1 MTKAELY
8 QKACMLP
15 LLPGV
20 YIIRDK
26 SDTIIYIGKA
36 KSLRIRVSQYFR
48 EGVPHD
54 NKVSQMIAHA
64 YAFDV
69 IVCQSEFEAL
79 VLEASQIKAHTP
91 KYNILLKD
99 DKGYSYIKVTKEP
112 WPRLSFTL
120 QKEDDGAEYLGPYTS
135 SFAARQMAETAMD
148 AFLLPRCNKRFPQ
161 DCGKGRPCLNAHIG
175 KCMAVCSGRISCENY
190 NQAVKSAVHLI
201 RYGKKDILKTLNERM
216 QEASDRLEF
225 ETAAL
230 LRDQINAITKVTAG
244 QKVVVDP
251 DVEMDVVA
259 LAGTPSS
266 VCAAVLRF
274 REGRLTDKREFL
286 FHDTA
291 DIAAVRE
298 EFLPRY
304 YLDDEQIP
312 KVIAVDELPP
322 DSDALQ
328 QALNEKRGSEVQL
341 YVPQRGDKAHLV
353 EMAHTNAVERL
364 ARESGRYAREEK
376 LLDEMAQVLGLPKP
390 PRTIES
396 YDISNWGDGTSVCGM
411 VTFRDGKPYKAGYRK
426 FKMQTVAGTDD
437 YASLAETVSRRAAE
451 YEKYALLAEHGQ
463 ESDNYF
469 GQKPDLLLMDG
480 GRGQVSAAKAALAGT
495 RLADVPLYGMV
506 KDDHHRTRAIVDS
519 DGREIAINM
528 NRGTFTF
535 ITAIQ
540 DETHRFANAYR
551 KQQMKQKSYSSTLT
565 EVPGVGPKTA
575 KALLAQFK
583 SVGAVK
589 EATPDQLE
597 NTPGVGKQLAQV
609 LGLSKPPRAIESYD
623 ISNWGDGSSVCGMVT
638 FKDGKPFKAGY
649 RKFKMKTVAGTD
661 DYASLAETV
670 SRRAAEYEKYAAQV
684 ENGQSGGNWF
694 GQKPDLLLMDGGRG
708 QVSAAKEALAGT
720 ALADVPLYGMVK
732 DDHHRTR
739 AIVDSDGRE
748 IAINM
753 NRGTF
758 TFITAI
764 QDETHRFANA
774 YRKQQM
780 KQKSYSSTLT
790 EVPGVG
796 PKTAKALL
804 AQFKSV
810 GAVKEATPDQLEN
823 TPGVGRQ
830 LAQTIYD
837 YFHQA

>member
-1 MTKAELY
+1 MNPKMAILR
-8 QKACMLP
+8 KRAMALP

-20 YIIRDK
+20 YIMHSADGE
-26 SDTIIYIGKA
+26 IIYIGKA
-36 KSLRIRVSQYFR
+36 KALRNRVSQYFGSQNNHAEKVR
-48 EGVPHD
+48 RMVD
-54 NKVSQMIAHA
+54 NVDHFEYIIT
-64 YAFDV
+64 D
-69 IVCQSEFEAL
+69 SEFEAL
-79 VLEASQIKAHTP
+79 ILECSLIKQHTP

-99 DKGYSYIKVTKEP
+99 DKGYSYIKVSGDK
-112 WPRLSFTL
+112 WRKISYVL
-120 QKEDDGAEYLGPYTS
+120 QKNDDNAEYIGPYKS
-135 SFAARQMAETAMD
+135 SYYVKSAVEEANKIFM
-148 AFLLPRCNKRFPQ
+148 LPTCNRKFPQ
-161 DCGKGRPCLNAHIG
+161 DFGKGRPCLNAHIG
-175 KCMAVCSGRISCENY
+175 KCMAVCSGKISCETY
-190 NQAVKSAVHLI
+190 NQAVKNAVHLI

-230 LRDQINAITKVTAG
+230 LRDQIAAITKVSAG
-244 QKVVVDP
+244 QKVIVDP

-259 LAGTPSS
+259 LAGTPDS

-274 REGRLTDKREFL
+274 RDGRLTDKREFL
-286 FHDTA
+286 FHDTS

-304 YLDDEQIP
+304 YLDDERIP
-312 KVIAVDELPP
+312 KIIAVDELPP

-376 LLDEMAQVLGLPKP
+376 LLDE
-390 PRTIES
+390 
-396 YDISNWGDGTSVCGM
+396 
-411 VTFRDGKPYKAGYRK
+411 
-426 FKMQTVAGTDD
+426 
-437 YASLAETVSRRAAE
+437 
-451 YEKYALLAEHGQ
+451 
-463 ESDNYF
+463 
-469 GQKPDLLLMDG
+469 
-480 GRGQVSAAKAALAGT
+480 
-495 RLADVPLYGMV
+495 
-506 KDDHHRTRAIVDS
+506 
-519 DGREIAINM
+519 
-528 NRGTFTF
+528 
-535 ITAIQ
+535 
-540 DETHRFANAYR
+540 
-551 KQQMKQKSYSSTLT
+551 
-565 EVPGVGPKTA
+565 
-575 KALLAQFK
+575 
-583 SVGAVK
+583 
-589 EATPDQLE
+589 
-597 NTPGVGKQLAQV
+597 LAQV
-609 LGLSKPPRAIESYD
+609 LGLAKPPRAIESYD

-670 SRRAAEYEKYAAQV
+670 SRRAAEYEKYSEMAA
-684 ENGQSGGNWF
+684 NGEPSSNYF

-708 QVSAAKEALAGT
+708 QVSAAKDALAGT

-739 AIVDSDGRE
+739 AIVDSEGRE

-796 PKTAKALL
+796 PKTAKALMT
-804 AQFKSV
+804 QFKSV

-830 LAQTIYD
+830 MAQTIYE
-837 YFHQA
+837 YFHPQG

>member
-1 MTKAELY
+1 MT
-8 QKACMLP
+8 
-15 LLPGV
+15 
-20 YIIRDK
+20 RD
-26 SDTIIYIGKA
+26 
-36 KSLRIRVSQYFR
+36 
-48 EGVPHD
+48 E
-54 NKVSQMIAHA
+54 
-64 YAFDV
+64 
-69 IVCQSEFEAL
+69 
-79 VLEASQIKAHTP
+79 
-91 KYNILLKD
+91 
-99 DKGYSYIKVTKEP
+99 

-120 QKEDDGAEYLGPYTS
+120 QKEDDGAEYIGPYTS

-148 AFLLPRCNKRFPQ
+148 AFLLPRCSRRFPQ
-161 DCGKGRPCLNAHIG
+161 EIGRGRPCLNAHIG
-175 KCMAVCSGRISCENY
+175 KCMAVCSGKISRENY
-190 NQAVKSAVHLI
+190 EQAVKSAVHLI

-216 QEASDRLEF
+216 LEASDRLEF

-230 LRDQINAITKVTAG
+230 IRDQIAAITKVTAG

-259 LAGTPSS
+259 LAGTPGS

-322 DSDALQ
+322 DVDALQ

-376 LLDEMAQVLGLPKP
+376 LLDELAQVLGLPKP

-426 FKMQTVAGTDD
+426 FKMKTVAGTDD

-451 YEKYALLAEHGQ
+451 YEKYSEMAANGEP
-463 ESDNYF
+463 SSNYF

-495 RLADVPLYGMV
+495 ALADVPLYGMV

-519 DGREIAINM
+519 EGREIAINM

-535 ITAIQ
+535 VTAIQ

-575 KALLAQFK
+575 KALMTQFK
-583 SVGAVK
+583 SV
-589 EATPDQLE
+589 
-597 NTPGVGKQLAQV
+597 
-609 LGLSKPPRAIESYD
+609 S
-623 ISNWGDGSSVCGMVT
+623 
-638 FKDGKPFKAGY
+638 
-649 RKFKMKTVAGTD
+649 
-661 DYASLAETV
+661 
-670 SRRAAEYEKYAAQV
+670 
-684 ENGQSGGNWF
+684 
-694 GQKPDLLLMDGGRG
+694 
-708 QVSAAKEALAGT
+708 
-720 ALADVPLYGMVK
+720 
-732 DDHHRTR
+732 
-739 AIVDSDGRE
+739 
-748 IAINM
+748 
-753 NRGTF
+753 
-758 TFITAI
+758 
-764 QDETHRFANA
+764 
-774 YRKQQM
+774 
-780 KQKSYSSTLT
+780 
-790 EVPGVG
+790 
-796 PKTAKALL
+796 
-804 AQFKSV
+804 
-810 GAVKEATPDQLEN
+810 AVKEATPDQLEN

-830 LAQTIYD
+830 MAQTIYE
-837 YFHQA
+837 YFHPQG

>member
-36 KSLRIRVSQYFR
+36 KRLRIRVSQYFR

-99 DKGYSYIKVTKEP
+99 DKGYSYIRVTRED

-120 QKEDDGAEYLGPYTS
+120 QKEEDGAEYIGPYTS

-148 AFLLPRCNKRFPQ
+148 AFRLPRCNKRFPQ
-161 DCGKGRPCLNAHIG
+161 DIGKGRPCLNAHIG
-175 KCMAVCSGRISCENY
+175 KCMAVCSGRISCETY
-190 NQAVKSAVHLI
+190 NQAVKNAVHLI

-216 QEASDRLEF
+216 LEASDRLEF

-230 LRDQINAITKVTAG
+230 IRDQINAITKVSAG

-286 FHDTA
+286 FHDTS
-291 DIAAVRE
+291 DIDAVRE

-312 KVIAVDELPP
+312 KIIAVDALPP
-322 DSDALQ
+322 DVDALQ
-328 QALNEKRGSEVQL
+328 QALNQKRGSEVQL

-376 LLDEMAQVLGLPKP
+376 LLDE
-390 PRTIES
+390 
-396 YDISNWGDGTSVCGM
+396 
-411 VTFRDGKPYKAGYRK
+411 
-426 FKMQTVAGTDD
+426 
-437 YASLAETVSRRAAE
+437 
-451 YEKYALLAEHGQ
+451 
-463 ESDNYF
+463 
-469 GQKPDLLLMDG
+469 
-480 GRGQVSAAKAALAGT
+480 
-495 RLADVPLYGMV
+495 
-506 KDDHHRTRAIVDS
+506 
-519 DGREIAINM
+519 
-528 NRGTFTF
+528 
-535 ITAIQ
+535 
-540 DETHRFANAYR
+540 
-551 KQQMKQKSYSSTLT
+551 
-565 EVPGVGPKTA
+565 
-575 KALLAQFK
+575 
-583 SVGAVK
+583 
-589 EATPDQLE
+589 
-597 NTPGVGKQLAQV
+597 LAQV
-609 LGLSKPPRAIESYD
+609 LGLAKPPRAIESYD
-623 ISNWGDGSSVCGMVT
+623 ISNWGDGTSVCGMVT

-670 SRRAAEYEKYAAQV
+670 SRRAALTWPLPPSISKR
-684 ENGQSGGNWF
+684 SGFCPN
-694 GQKPDLLLMDGGRG
+694 QLP
-708 QVSAAKEALAGT
+708 
-720 ALADVPLYGMVK
+720 
-732 DDHHRTR
+732 
-739 AIVDSDGRE
+739 
-748 IAINM
+748 
-753 NRGTF
+753 
-758 TFITAI
+758 
-764 QDETHRFANA
+764 
-774 YRKQQM
+774 
-780 KQKSYSSTLT
+780 
-790 EVPGVG
+790 PG
-796 PKTAKALL
+796 
-804 AQFKSV
+804 
-810 GAVKEATPDQLEN
+810 
-823 TPGVGRQ
+823 
-830 LAQTIYD
+830 
-837 YFHQA
+837 

>member
-8 QKACMLP
+8 KKACMLP

-26 SDTIIYIGKA
+26 SGTIIYIGKA
-36 KSLRIRVSQYFR
+36 KRLRIRVSQYFR

-99 DKGYSYIKVTKEP
+99 DKGYSYIKVTKDE

-120 QKEDDGAEYLGPYTS
+120 QKEDDGAEYIGPYTS

-148 AFLLPRCNKRFPQ
+148 AFLLPRCSRRFPQ
-161 DCGKGRPCLNAHIG
+161 EIGRGRPCLNAHIG
-175 KCMAVCSGRISCENY
+175 KCMAVCSGKISRENY
-190 NQAVKSAVHLI
+190 EQAVKSAVHLI

-216 QEASDRLEF
+216 LEASDRLEF

-230 LRDQINAITKVTAG
+230 IRDQIAAITKVTAG

-259 LAGTPSS
+259 LAGTPGS

-322 DSDALQ
+322 DVDALQ

-376 LLDEMAQVLGLPKP
+376 LLDELAQVLGLPKP

-426 FKMQTVAGTDD
+426 FKMKTVAGTDD
-437 YASLAETVSRRAAE
+437 YASLAETLSRRAAE
-451 YEKYALLAEHGQ
+451 YEMARRGEKPDGPQNQFATL
-463 ESDNYF
+463 
-469 GQKPDLLLMDG
+469 PDLLLIDG
-480 GRGQVSAAKAALAGT
+480 GRGQVGAVRQALRGT
-495 RLADVPLYGMV
+495 ALEHVPTFGMV
-506 KDDHHRTRAIVDS
+506 KDDHHRTRAIVD
-519 DGREIAINM
+519 DEGGEIAINRHR
-528 NRGTFTF
+528 NIFTF
-535 ITAIQ
+535 VTNIQ
-540 DETHRFANAYR
+540 DETHRYANDYR
-551 KQQMKQKSYSSTLT
+551 KRAMKKKSYAATLT
-565 EVPGVGPKTA
+565 AIPGVGEKTSA
-575 KALLAQFK
+575 ALLAHFK
-583 SVGAVK
+583 TVTAVK
-589 EATPDQLE
+589 AASISDLE
-597 NTPGVGKQLAQV
+597 EVKG
-609 LGLSKPPRAIESYD
+609 
-623 ISNWGDGSSVCGMVT
+623 IS
-638 FKDGKPFKAGY
+638 
-649 RKFKMKTVAGTD
+649 
-661 DYASLAETV
+661 
-670 SRRAAEYEKYAAQV
+670 
-684 ENGQSGGNWF
+684 
-694 GQKPDLLLMDGGRG
+694 
-708 QVSAAKEALAGT
+708 
-720 ALADVPLYGMVK
+720 
-732 DDHHRTR
+732 H
-739 AIVDSDGRE
+739 
-748 IAINM
+748 
-753 NRGTF
+753 
-758 TFITAI
+758 
-764 QDETHRFANA
+764 
-774 YRKQQM
+774 
-780 KQKSYSSTLT
+780 
-790 EVPGVG
+790 
-796 PKTAKALL
+796 AKAEMLYNAL
-804 AQFKSV
+804 RN
-810 GAVKEATPDQLEN
+810 G
-823 TPGVGRQ
+823 
-830 LAQTIYD
+830 I
-837 YFHQA
+837 

>member
-36 KSLRIRVSQYFR
+36 KRLRIRVSQYFR

-99 DKGYSYIKVTKEP
+99 DKGYSYIKVTREA
-112 WPRLSFTL
+112 WPRLSFVL
-120 QKEDDGAEYLGPYTS
+120 QKEEDDAEYIGPYTS
-135 SFAARQMAETAMD
+135 SFAARQMAETALD
-148 AFLLPRCNKRFPQ
+148 AFLLPRCSKRFPQ
-161 DCGKGRPCLNAHIG
+161 DIGKGRPCLNAHIG
-175 KCMAVCSGRISCENY
+175 KCMAVCSGKISCEDY
-190 NQAVKSAVHLI
+190 NQAVKNAVHLI

-216 QEASDRLEF
+216 LEASDRLEF

-251 DVEMDVVA
+251 EVEMDVVA

-312 KVIAVDELPP
+312 KIIAVDELPP
-322 DSDALQ
+322 DSEALQ

-376 LLDEMAQVLGLPKP
+376 LLDEMAQVLGLSKP

-426 FKMQTVAGTDD
+426 FRMKTVLGTDD
-437 YASLAETVSRRAAE
+437 YAS
-451 YEKYALLAEHGQ
+451 
-463 ESDNYF
+463 
-469 GQKPDLLLMDG
+469 
-480 GRGQVSAAKAALAGT
+480 
-495 RLADVPLYGMV
+495 LADVPLYGMV

-519 DGREIAINM
+519 EGREIAINM

-551 KQQMKQKSYSSTLT
+551 KQQMRRKSYSSTLT

-575 KALLAQFK
+575 KALMTQFK
-583 SVGAVK
+583 SVGAVR

-597 NTPGVGKQLAQV
+597 NTPG
-609 LGLSKPPRAIESYD
+609 I
-623 ISNWGDGSSVCGMVT
+623 
-638 FKDGKPFKAGY
+638 
-649 RKFKMKTVAGTD
+649 
-661 DYASLAETV
+661 
-670 SRRAAEYEKYAAQV
+670 
-684 ENGQSGGNWF
+684 
-694 GQKPDLLLMDGGRG
+694 
-708 QVSAAKEALAGT
+708 
-720 ALADVPLYGMVK
+720 
-732 DDHHRTR
+732 
-739 AIVDSDGRE
+739 
-748 IAINM
+748 
-753 NRGTF
+753 
-758 TFITAI
+758 
-764 QDETHRFANA
+764 
-774 YRKQQM
+774 
-780 KQKSYSSTLT
+780 
-790 EVPGVG
+790 G
-796 PKTAKALL
+796 P
-804 AQFKSV
+804 
-810 GAVKEATPDQLEN
+810 
-823 TPGVGRQ
+823 Q

-837 YFHQA
+837 YFHA

>member
-36 KSLRIRVSQYFR
+36 KRLRIRVSQYFR

-99 DKGYSYIKVTKEP
+99 DKGYSYIKVTREA
-112 WPRLSFTL
+112 WPRLSFVL
-120 QKEDDGAEYLGPYTS
+120 QKEEDDAEYIGPYTS
-135 SFAARQMAETAMD
+135 SFAARQMAETALD
-148 AFLLPRCNKRFPQ
+148 AFLLPRCSKRFPQ
-161 DCGKGRPCLNAHIG
+161 DIGKGRPCLNAHIG
-175 KCMAVCSGRISCENY
+175 KCMAVCSGKISCENY
-190 NQAVKSAVHLI
+190 NQAVKNAVHLI

-216 QEASDRLEF
+216 LEASDRLEF

-251 DVEMDVVA
+251 EVEMDVVA

-312 KVIAVDELPP
+312 KIIAVDELPP
-322 DSDALQ
+322 DSEVLQ

-364 ARESGRYAREEK
+364 ARE
-376 LLDEMAQVLGLPKP
+376 
-390 PRTIES
+390 
-396 YDISNWGDGTSVCGM
+396 
-411 VTFRDGKPYKAGYRK
+411 
-426 FKMQTVAGTDD
+426 
-437 YASLAETVSRRAAE
+437 
-451 YEKYALLAEHGQ
+451 
-463 ESDNYF
+463 
-469 GQKPDLLLMDG
+469 
-480 GRGQVSAAKAALAGT
+480 
-495 RLADVPLYGMV
+495 
-506 KDDHHRTRAIVDS
+506 
-519 DGREIAINM
+519 IAINM
-528 NRGTFTF
+528 IRGTFTF

-551 KQQMKQKSYSSTLT
+551 KQQMRKKSYSSTLT

-575 KALLAQFK
+575 KALMTQFK
-583 SVGAVK
+583 SVGAVR

-597 NTPGVGKQLAQV
+597 NTPGVG
-609 LGLSKPPRAIESYD
+609 P
-623 ISNWGDGSSVCGMVT
+623 
-638 FKDGKPFKAGY
+638 
-649 RKFKMKTVAGTD
+649 
-661 DYASLAETV
+661 
-670 SRRAAEYEKYAAQV
+670 
-684 ENGQSGGNWF
+684 
-694 GQKPDLLLMDGGRG
+694 
-708 QVSAAKEALAGT
+708 
-720 ALADVPLYGMVK
+720 
-732 DDHHRTR
+732 
-739 AIVDSDGRE
+739 
-748 IAINM
+748 
-753 NRGTF
+753 
-758 TFITAI
+758 
-764 QDETHRFANA
+764 
-774 YRKQQM
+774 
-780 KQKSYSSTLT
+780 
-790 EVPGVG
+790 
-796 PKTAKALL
+796 
-804 AQFKSV
+804 
-810 GAVKEATPDQLEN
+810 
-823 TPGVGRQ
+823 Q

-837 YFHQA
+837 YFHA